1 MQDYRVHIKHDS
13 GRFEYIPF
21 FSLPSNDLNDV
32 IAKSCY
38 SCFDY
43 MNYLSD
49 IVVGYMGVPYQN
61 VDMTSHG
68 QMVTIRNEKGREM
81 FDSIVGMSEKSNVES
96 SGDRS
101 QLVI

>member
-1 MQDYRVHIKHDS
+1 MILLCYSNVFKHYAMGQIFNRQSFQGTNFVIFQDYRVHIKHDS
-13 GRFEYIPF
+13 GRFEYIPY
-21 FSLPSNDLNDV
+21 FSLPANDLNDV

-43 MNYLSD
+43 VNYLAD

-68 QMVTIRNEKGREM
+68 
-81 FDSIVGMSEKSNVES
+81 
-96 SGDRS
+96 
-101 QLVI
+101 